1 MHLFN
6 DNFIRNCKK
15 KPRNNLFVLQLEN
28 EVTMVH
34 PYNETLPS
42 NKKEENIDTHNNMNE

>member
-1 MHLFN
+1 MPNLFV
-6 DNFIRNCKK
+6 IAK
-15 KPRNNLFVLQLEN
+15 KPRNNLFVLQIVVN

-34 PYNETLPS
+34 PYNETLHS